1 MHDLLIVTPVYE
13 DKESFVEL
21 LEAIKHEFAASIYVI
36 AVDDGSVKS
45 PISIDDF
52 ISIGMPG
59 EVISLR
65 RNVGH
70 QSAIA
75 IALHYVGSCFPKS
88 TVVILDSDGE
98 DVPATIPTLLREIE
112 NNDVPVVVAERSKR
126 DVSPQFK
133 IFYFLYKIVFR
144 IFTGVHINFGNY
156 MVLRPAAVQRLIAM
170 HELWVHIAS
179 CVLYSKLPF
188 RGVSIPRGSR
198 YRGKSKM
205 NFSSLV
211 LHALK
216 GMSIFSNSIVV
227 RVCAISSLFALLTF
241 LLMPVPLVLKTL
253 DLASPG
259 WSSTLFG
266 VLMIIFMQSISAIL
280 LAVFFSGIDKHA
292 KFNGYTLDSIILKI
306 DKFNNP

>member
-1 MHDLLIVTPVYE
+1 MHDLIIVTPVYE
-13 DKESFVEL
+13 DRDSFVEL
-21 LEAIKHEFAASIYVI
+21 LAAIKREFSASAYVI
-36 AVDDGSVKS
+36 AVDDGSVSS
-45 PISIDDF
+45 PISIEDF
-52 ISIGMPG
+52 VSNGISGEIIG
-59 EVISLR
+59 LR

-75 IALHYVGSCFPKS
+75 IGLHYVGIHFPNS

-98 DVPATIPTLLREIE
+98 DVPATIPMLLHELE
-112 NNDVPVVVAERSKR
+112 TSNVPVVVAERTKR
-126 DVSPQFK
+126 NVSPQFK
-133 IFYFLYKIVFR
+133 LFYFLYKIVFR
-144 IFTGVHINFGNY
+144 LFTGVHINFGNF
-156 MVLRPAAVQRLIAM
+156 MVLRPLAVQRLIAM

-179 CVLYSKLPF
+179 CLLYSKLPF
-188 RGVSIPRGSR
+188 RGVSIQRGSR
-198 YRGKSKM
+198 YKGKSKM

-241 LLMPVPLVLKTL
+241 LLMPIPLILKTL

-266 VLMIIFMQSISAIL
+266 VLLIIFMQSISAIL

-306 DKFNNP
+306 DKFNNS